1 VRALAIAL
9 VLAVPATAFADDD
22 DADASEANLETKAPR
37 SGVTL
42 SAAFGPSF
50 GVGFGIDGSVGT
62 GGALTLRLGHVMTPR
77 SVLTLELVGASQL
90 HQAAMQ
96 GATLH
101 NDDLRLLVGAQ
112 YYAQPSLWVRF
123 GGGYG
128 SYHEDFGGDKGD
140 RTLRGVAGLLGFGLD
155 LARFGHWV
163 IGSEFFTSG
172 TITKDGLM
180 TSQALCLGVSR
191 Y

>member
-1 VRALAIAL
+1 MRALAIAL
-9 VLAVPATAFADDD
+9 VLVPATAFADDD
-22 DADASEANLETKAPR
+22 DADVSEANLDTKAPR
-37 SGVTL
+37 TGITL

-62 GGALTLRLGHVMTPR
+62 GGALTLRLGHVITPK

-90 HQAAMQ
+90 HQAAME

-101 NDDLRLLVGAQ
+101 NDDLRLIVGAQ

-140 RTLRGVAGLLGFGLD
+140 RTLRGVAGLVGFGLD

-163 IGSEFFTSG
+163 IGSEFFTAG

-180 TSQALCLGVSR
+180 TSSALCLGVSR